1 MTCDY
6 SEVHRDSV
14 PNAFRTQANRNPMP
28 RLTKTRIDK
37 LKPDPSRE
45 IFVWCTDPRRFGLR
59 IFPTGRKTFVIQY
72 GRDGRTRRYAIGTF
86 GRLTVEQA
94 RARAKEL
101 FAEIAMGGDPS
112 SHRKS
117 RRNALTVA
125 ELADRYLDGKRKL
138 NPMFRA

>member
-86 GRLTVEQA
+86 GLPYALKAPTNPSTN
-94 RARAKEL
+94 AKQSS
-101 FAEIAMGGDPS
+101 FATTPS
-112 SHRKS
+112 STAASMPAR
-117 RRNALTVA
+117 V
-125 ELADRYLDGKRKL
+125 
-138 NPMFRA
+138 RA